1 MESLFVSLFQTV
13 SKRGFFLLDV
23 FFKHPGGD
31 ISHLPQLL
39 LSVCETVKDE
49 SLMLIDNM
57 RYVSQTED
65 RAEDEDCMET
75 DSPRGAHKDQ
85 RDGVREKELLWLFS
99 MAAV

>member
-1 MESLFVSLFQTV
+1 
-13 SKRGFFLLDV
+13 
-23 FFKHPGGD
+23 
-31 ISHLPQLL
+31 
-39 LSVCETVKDE
+39 
-49 SLMLIDNM
+49 MLIDNM